1 MQSNTVEVD
10 NQPINFASIPV
21 ENRTSDPFT
30 LVDGRYVGHD
40 GFVVPKNFDEF
51 HERFP
56 QYVRNWVSRH
66 ADRSAPREEV
76 DDWAQDLLIH
86 LRYLP
91 ATSKHREAGKQDIVQ
106 TFDPHKHH
114 GANSARFFNYINLC
128 LANKFRS
135 MQSARMKNPLCRPGN
150 LSLTAHWE
158 GEDREQIGDEFCFAH
173 SAYLRGRCQR
183 QERKWDASH
192 TLAEFAEFLRREDG
206 SVLPVMGAIAAT
218 TTPAAAAELLGIA
231 KPEFRRLCS
240 RLRNLGRFFLNGEAR
255 LRRSTKPKPQN
266 SHAYKIALCQPVQ
279 SSAAWNRVELYNEV
293 WDQPLVKLSKK
304 YGISDVRLGKVCRKL
319 KIPHPPRGYWAKRAV
334 DQTVGQVPLPEFK
347 DAPVVKRLIRKSKPK
362 IQRGGKIVP
371 QKELCVNL
379 CVNNFGKIGW
389 ESGFRVS
396 EPVHEIGS
404 THCNQRRVLVAG
416 GGFEPPTFGL

>member
-21 ENRTSDPFT
+21 ENRTPDPFT
-30 LVDGRYVGHD
+30 VVDGRYVGHD
-40 GFVVPKNFDEF
+40 GFVVPKDFDEF

-66 ADRSAPREEV
+66 VERSVPKEDIE
-76 DDWAQDLLIH
+76 DWVQDLLIH

-91 ATSKHREAGKQDIVQ
+91 ATSKHRKAGKQDVIQ
-106 TFDPHKHH
+106 TFDPCKHH
-114 GANSARFFNYINLC
+114 GANVARFFNYINLC

-135 MQSARMKNPLCRPGN
+135 MHSARMNNPICRAGN
-150 LSLTAHWE
+150 VSLGGHFDE
-158 GEDREQIGDEFCFAH
+158 SDSGQVDDEFCRAH
-173 SAYLRGRCQR
+173 SEHLRRRCQQEER
-183 QERKWDASH
+183 QRDAIH
-192 TLAEFAEFLRREDG
+192 TLAEFVEFLRREDA

-218 TTPAAAAELLGIA
+218 TTPVAAAELLGIA
-231 KPEFRRLCS
+231 KPEFRGLHS
-240 RLRNLGRFFLNGEAR
+240 RLRELGQFFLKPEMR
-255 LRRSTKPKPQN
+255 RRRSAKPK
-266 SHAYKIALCQPVQ
+266 ALSNHCETSATDPVH
-279 SSAAWNRVELYNEV
+279 SCSAWNRVELYNEV
-293 WDQPLVKLSKK
+293 WDQPLVKLSRK

-319 KIPHPPRGYWAKRAV
+319 QIPHPGRGYWAKRAV
-334 DQTVGQVPLPEFK
+334 GQTVEQVPLPEFK

-389 ESGFRVS
+389 E
-396 EPVHEIGS
+396 
-404 THCNQRRVLVAG
+404 
-416 GGFEPPTFGL
+416 